1 MLRNG
6 RRLLV
11 NSERVE
17 VIRIALRAA
26 RADLDEMHARHLR
39 ELAGLRHEVNEL
51 RDVVQLVVSILRQQA
66 KTDVASLRRQLEVAL
81 ARLER
86 DPAAPLN

>member
-1 MLRNG
+1 MHSG
-6 RRLLV
+6 RPLLYSPQYV
-11 NSERVE
+11 HGF
-17 VIRIALRAA
+17 RIALREA
-26 RADLDEMHARHLR
+26 RADLHEMHVRHLC